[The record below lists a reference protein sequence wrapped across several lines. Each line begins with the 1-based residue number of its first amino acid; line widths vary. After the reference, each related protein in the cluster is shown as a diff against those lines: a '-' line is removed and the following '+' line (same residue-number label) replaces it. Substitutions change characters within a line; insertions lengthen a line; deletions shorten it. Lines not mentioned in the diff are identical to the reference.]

1 MFRAAQK
8 RSVTEVR
15 RDTGHTELGD
25 LRFRS
30 LLSMQDWSI
39 LPAAV
44 RARFSKRLAG
54 GATAIYVGKV
64 TDFRISRMGRLL
76 AEVLRVVG
84 APLPLFEDVDVPT
97 VVSVTEDVKTGG
109 QIWSRMYC
117 NRQGFP
123 QVIHSAKQFSGPT
136 GLEEY
141 VGYGITMMLRVTAE
155 ARGLSFTSSGYALKL
170 GRIRIPVP
178 QLFAPGALTVTHF
191 ETGTDR
197 FAFEMTL
204 KHPWFGELIHQA
216 AEYADGQS

>member
-1 MFRAAQK
+1 MFK
-8 RSVTEVR
+8 RVR
-15 RDTGHTELGD
+15 RDLVEEFRDTDKPRELGD

-44 RARFSKRLAG
+44 RKRFSKRLAG

-64 TDFRISRMGRLL
+64 TAFRISRTGQFLAHALRLM
-76 AEVLRVVG
+76 G
-84 APLPLFEDVDVPT
+84 APLPLFKDVDVPT
-97 VVSVTEDVKTGG
+97 VVSVTEDIATGG

-117 NRQGFP
+117 NRSGFP

-141 VGYGITMMLRVTAE
+141 VGCGVVMMLRVKAE
-155 ARGLSFTSSGYALKL
+155 ARGLTFSSAGYALRL
-170 GRIRIPVP
+170 GRFRFAIPK
-178 QLFAPGALTVTHF
+178 FASPGALAVTHF

-204 KHPWFGELIHQA
+204 RHPWFGELIHQA
-216 AEYADGQS
+216 AEYRDHLS